1 MIKGRR
7 LLLAMACIMMPRHT
21 WSSCRP
27 TSQSACTCAS
37 PASPAVSPRSV
48 LQLRGGSADPT
59 QIRPDPNDPGDPGAF
74 FLEFDQ
80 QLQDEILNDIKRNDK
95 DQLPLFIERLGEE
108 EQTGAFK
115 YGVGVEAA
123 MPPVIGDAADAEM
136 EDEDGAAAPAGSARI
151 EAVAAETCEQR
162 EAAELREA
170 QAWFAEQ
177 DKKYY
182 HWSEFVDN
190 EPIIGHTGIPQK
202 RELTIGDPLETYL
215 ELRKESAEL
224 SRFMRSLPRNRT
236 QIAQVLDD
244 VGWHEGILRNGTR
257 IKWEPGLRVI
267 DMDSM
272 SEQESSDDVFDEDL
286 GHRSTKVNDN
296 LDFEVQ
302 DGAWFRD
309 TIHALAQEAWNVTSP
324 ADTDYSEFF
333 KQRNATFNELASM
346 NAFLNDTF
354 ILSCD
359 DWVKKAAG
367 NDQHRLRAREH
378 LWRHYD
384 VKWQEFVN
392 DDRRAPPA
400 PLAQHARCRPAV
412 PHVARYP
419 CCRTGVASP
428 AGRLS
433 TRLLSG
439 VHPCVRACTS

>member
-1 MIKGRR
+1 
-7 LLLAMACIMMPRHT
+7 
-21 WSSCRP
+21 
-27 TSQSACTCAS
+27 
-37 PASPAVSPRSV
+37 VSPRSV

-202 RELTIGDPLETYL
+202 RELTIGDPP
-215 ELRKESAEL
+215 K
-224 SRFMRSLPRNRT
+224 
-236 QIAQVLDD
+236 
-244 VGWHEGILRNGTR
+244 
-257 IKWEPGLRVI
+257 
-267 DMDSM
+267 
-272 SEQESSDDVFDEDL
+272 
-286 GHRSTKVNDN
+286 
-296 LDFEVQ
+296 
-302 DGAWFRD
+302 
-309 TIHALAQEAWNVTSP
+309 
-324 ADTDYSEFF
+324 
-333 KQRNATFNELASM
+333 RNAHQ
-346 NAFLNDTF
+346 
-354 ILSCD
+354 
-359 DWVKKAAG
+359 VGAG
-367 NDQHRLRAREH
+367 TARD
-378 LWRHYD
+378 RHG
-384 VKWQEFVN
+384 F
-392 DDRRAPPA
+392 
-400 PLAQHARCRPAV
+400 H
-412 PHVARYP
+412 
-419 CCRTGVASP
+419 
-428 AGRLS
+428 
-433 TRLLSG
+433 
-439 VHPCVRACTS
+439 VRAGVK